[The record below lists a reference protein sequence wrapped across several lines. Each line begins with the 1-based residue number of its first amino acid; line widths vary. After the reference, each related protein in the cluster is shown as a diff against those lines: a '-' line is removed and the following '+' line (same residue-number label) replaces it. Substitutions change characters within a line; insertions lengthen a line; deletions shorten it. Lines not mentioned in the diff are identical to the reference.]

1 MKKRSTIYLLGALVT
16 LASCAREYPVF
27 NQMPK
32 NAYMGQPNRSELKVQ
47 APASEAVASE
57 EVAVV
62 NSDAQNAPETKA
74 VVSLSEAVSEG
85 RVSEMLAEN
94 TPKQLDEKLERALA
108 TTQGQA
114 LMAKPAV
121 AAQINKVR
129 AMMAKDEFQNQK
141 MNVSDVKSPLVSKM
155 VDKQIK
161 KSMEPE
167 EAKALNN
174 KVRIGLILILVG
186 ILVGLIPGIG
196 WAVGS
201 IVAVVGIVFVVLG
214 LIDNV

>member
-1 MKKRSTIYLLGALVT
+1 MKKLSTIYLLGALVT

-32 NAYMGQPNRSELKVQ
+32 NAYMGQPNRSEVKVQ
-47 APASEAVASE
+47 APASEE
-57 EVAVV
+57 IAVV
-62 NSDAQNAPETKA
+62 NSDAQNAPETKP

-94 TPKQLDEKLERALA
+94 TPKQIDEKFERALA

-129 AMMAKDEFQNQK
+129 AMMANDEFQNQK
-141 MNVSDVKSPLVSKM
+141 LNVSDVKSPLVSKM

-174 KVRIGLILILVG
+174 KIRIGLILVLIGL
-186 ILVGLIPGIG
+186 LLGLIPGIG
-196 WAVGS
+196 WTLGS
-201 IVAVVGIVFVVLG
+201 IVSVVGIVFIVLG

>member
-32 NAYMGQPNRSELKVQ
+32 NAYMGQPNRSEVKVQ
-47 APASEAVASE
+47 APASE

-62 NSDAQNAPETKA
+62 TPDAQNAPETKA

-94 TPKQLDEKLERALA
+94 TPRQLDEKLERALA

-129 AMMAKDEFQNQK
+129 AMMVQDEFQN
-141 MNVSDVKSPLVSKM
+141 MNVSDVKSPLVSKI

-161 KSMEPE
+161 KSMEPAA
-167 EAKALNN
+167 AKALDN
-174 KVRIGLILILVG
+174 KIRIGLILILVG

-214 LIDNV
+214 LIDNI